1 MPTTLCVGGD
11 TQSDQEQLQLR
22 TIDKSDGREVGQ
34 VLTVQNNRPGADQ
47 AIGHLVQVL
56 TQHGYTHLEFGLEAT
71 GLFWLP
77 FYLYLQQSPALT
89 PFHPTWVCFNPKLV
103 AKFKEGV
110 TLSEIKDDE
119 HDALAVAER
128 LRFGHLPT
136 TYVPSSEWLALRML
150 TRYRYR
156 LSRQIAQET
165 LRVRALTRVFLKA
178 REWQRGQPFC
188 DVWGA
193 TSATLLTEFTV
204 TEIAAMTLPQLTELI
219 QEYGRKH
226 FEDPQATARHVQR
239 TLQNSFPVTPDLDAA
254 LTSVLPIAWTHIR
267 DLEKLMRRLD
277 REIAQRMERIPNPLL
292 SVPGLGPVIT
302 AGIVAEIADIHRFPD
317 HPQLAKFVGL
327 VWRQHASGGFVAE
340 ETRLAKTGNVYLR
353 YYLIEGANLMRQHN
367 LEYKAYYQHK
377 FAQVPKHQHK
387 RALVLTARKLVR
399 LVFALLTQNQSYVRP
414 QAKQGQEVAPTA

>member
-11 TQSDQEQLQLR
+11 IHQETLHLR
-22 TIDKSDGREVGQ
+22 ATDKTDGHEVGEA
-34 VLTVQNNRPGADQ
+34 LTVQNNRPGADQ
-47 AIGHLVQVL
+47 AIAHLVQVL
-56 TQHGYTHLEFGLEAT
+56 TQQGYTHLEFGLEAT

-77 FYLYLQQSPALT
+77 FYVYLQQSPALK
-89 PFHPTWVCFNPKLV
+89 PFQPTWVCFNPKLV
-103 AKFKEGV
+103 AKFKEGM

-128 LRFGHLPT
+128 LRFGHLPV

-156 LSRQIAQET
+156 LSRQIGQEQ
-165 LRVRALTRVFLKA
+165 LRAFTRVFLKA
-178 REWQRGQPFC
+178 SEWQRGQPFC
-188 DVWGA
+188 EVWGA
-193 TSATLLTEFTV
+193 TSATLLTEFSV
-204 TEIAAMTLPQLTELI
+204 AEITAMSLTQLTELI
-219 QEYGRKH
+219 QEYGHKQ
-226 FEDPQATARHVQR
+226 FDDPQATARHLQR

-254 LTSVLPIAWTHIR
+254 LTSVLQIAWLHIR

-277 REIAQRMERIPNPLL
+277 REIAPRMAHIPNPLL

-317 HPQLAKFVGL
+317 PPQLAKFVGL
-327 VWRQHASGGFVAE
+327 VWRKHASGQFVAE

-353 YYLIEGANLMRQHN
+353 YYLVEGADLMRQHN
-367 LEYKAYYQHK
+367 LEYKAYYQRK
-377 FAQVPKHQHK
+377 FAEVPKHQHK

-414 QAKQGQEVAPTA
+414 QAQFTKETLTTA

>member
-11 TQSDQEQLQLR
+11 IHQEHIQLR
-22 TIDKSDGREVGQ
+22 TIDQSDGHEVGET
-34 VLTVQNNRPGADQ
+34 LTIQNNRPGADQ
-47 AIGHLVQVL
+47 AIAQLVQVL

-77 FYLYLQQSPALT
+77 FYLYLQQSPTLT
-89 PFHPTWVCFNPKLV
+89 PFQPTWVCFNPKLV

-110 TLSEIKDDE
+110 TLSEIKDDA

-128 LRFGHLPT
+128 LRFGHLPV
-136 TYVPSSEWLALRML
+136 TYVPSQDYLALRML

-156 LSRQIAQET
+156 LARQIAQEK
-165 LRVRALTRVFLKA
+165 LRALTRVFLKA
-178 REWQRGQPFC
+178 SEWQRGQPFC

-204 TEIAAMTLPQLTELI
+204 AEIAVMTLPQLTKLI

-226 FEDPQATARHVQR
+226 FDDPQATARHVQR
-239 TLQNSFPVTPDLDAA
+239 TLQNSFPVTADLDAA
-254 LTSVLPIAWTHIR
+254 LTSVLQIAWTHIR
-267 DLEKLMRRLD
+267 DLEKLMHRLD
-277 REIAQRMERIPNPLL
+277 RDIAQWMEHLPNPLL
-292 SVPGLGPVIT
+292 SVQGLGPVIT

-317 HPQLAKFVGL
+317 DPQLAKFVGL
-327 VWRQHASGGFVAE
+327 VWRKHASGQFVAE

-353 YYLIEGANLMRQHN
+353 YYLIEGANLIRQHN
-367 LEYKAYYQHK
+367 LEYQAYYRRK
-377 FAQVPKHQHK
+377 FAEVPKHQHK

-399 LVFALLTQNQSYVRP
+399 LVFALLTKNQPYVRP
-414 QAKQGQEVAPTA
+414 QAKPTQEMAPTA

>member
-1 MPTTLCVGGD
+1 MPITLCVGGD
-11 TQSDQEQLQLR
+11 IHQEQLQLR
-22 TIDKSDGREVGQ
+22 TIDKSDGHEVSEM
-34 VLTVQNNRPGADQ
+34 LTVQNNRPGADQ

-56 TQHGYTHLEFGLEAT
+56 IQHGYTHLELGLEAT

-77 FYLYLQQSPALT
+77 FYLYLQQSPALK
-89 PFHPTWVCFNPKLV
+89 PFQPTWVCFNPKLV

-128 LRFGHLPT
+128 LRFGHLPV
-136 TYVPSSEWLALRML
+136 TYIPSQDYLALRML

-156 LSRQIAQET
+156 LARQIAQEK
-165 LRVRALTRVFLKA
+165 LRAFTRVFLKA
-178 REWQRGQPFC
+178 SEWQPGQPFC

-226 FEDPQATARHVQR
+226 FDDPQATARHVQR
-239 TLQNSFPVTPDLDAA
+239 TLQNSFPVTADLDAA
-254 LTSVLPIAWTHIR
+254 LTVVLQVAWTHIR
-267 DLEKLMRRLD
+267 DLEKLMHRLD
-277 REIAQRMERIPNPLL
+277 REIAQRMARFPNPLL
-292 SVPGLGPVIT
+292 SVQGLGPVIT

-327 VWRQHASGGFVAE
+327 VWRKHASGQFVAE

-367 LEYKAYYQHK
+367 LEYKAYYRRK

-414 QAKQGQEVAPTA
+414 QAKPDPEVAPAA

>member
-11 TQSDQEQLQLR
+11 IHQATLQLR
-22 TIDKSDGREVGQ
+22 TIDKTDGHEVGKT
-34 VLTVQNNRPGADQ
+34 LTVQNNRSGADQ
-47 AIGHLVQVL
+47 AIAHLVQVL
-56 TQHGYTHLEFGLEAT
+56 TQHGYTQLEFGLEAT

-77 FYLYLQQSPALT
+77 FYVYLQQSPALT

-128 LRFGHLPT
+128 LRFGRLPV

-156 LSRQIAQET
+156 LSRLIAQEK
-165 LRVRALTRVFLKA
+165 LRALTRVFLKA
-178 REWQRGQPFC
+178 SEWQRGQPFS

-204 TEIAAMTLPQLTELI
+204 AEIAAMTLPQLTRLI

-226 FEDPQATARHVQR
+226 FDDPQATARQVQR
-239 TLQNSFPVTPDLDAA
+239 TLQNSFPVTADLDAA
-254 LTSVLPIAWTHIR
+254 LTVVLQIAWTHIR

-292 SVPGLGPVIT
+292 SVQGLGPVIT
-302 AGIVAEIADIHRFPD
+302 AGIVAEIADIRRFPD
-317 HPQLAKFVGL
+317 QPQLAKFVGL
-327 VWRQHASGGFVAE
+327 VWRKYASGQFAAE

-377 FAQVPKHQHK
+377 FSEVPKHQHK

-414 QAKQGQEVAPTA
+414 QAKPRQEVAPTA

>member
-11 TQSDQEQLQLR
+11 IHQETLQLR
-22 TIDKSDGREVGQ
+22 TIDKTDGHEVGKT
-34 VLTVQNNRPGADQ
+34 LTVQNNRPGADQ
-47 AIGHLVQVL
+47 VIAHLVQL
-56 TQHGYTHLEFGLEAT
+56 MTQQGYTHLEFGLEAT

-77 FYLYLQQSPALT
+77 FYQYLQQSPALT

-136 TYVPSSEWLALRML
+136 TYVPSNEWLALRML

-156 LSRQIAQET
+156 LARQIGQEK
-165 LRVRALTRVFLKA
+165 LRALTRIFLKA
-178 REWQRGQPFC
+178 SEWQRGQPFC
-188 DVWGA
+188 EVWGA
-193 TSATLLTEFTV
+193 TSATLLTEFSV
-204 TEIAAMTLPQLTELI
+204 AEIAAMSLPQLTELI
-219 QEYGRKH
+219 QEYGRKQ
-226 FEDPQATARHVQR
+226 FDDPQATARHLQR
-239 TLQNSFPVTPDLDAA
+239 TLQNSFPVTADLDAA
-254 LTSVLPIAWTHIR
+254 LTSVLQIAWTHIR
-267 DLEKLMRRLD
+267 DLERLMHRLD
-277 REIAQRMERIPNPLL
+277 HEIAQRMERIPNPLL

-302 AGIVAEIADIHRFPD
+302 AGIVAEIADITRFPD
-317 HPQLAKFVGL
+317 HPPLAKFVGL
-327 VWRQHASGGFVAE
+327 VWRKHASAQFVAE

-367 LEYKAYYQHK
+367 LDYKAYYRRK
-377 FAQVPKHQHK
+377 FDEVPKHQHK

-399 LVFALLTQNQSYVRP
+399 LVFALLAQNQSYVRP
-414 QAKQGQEVAPTA
+414 QAKQQTEVTPTA

>member
-11 TQSDQEQLQLR
+11 IHQATLQLR
-22 TIDKSDGREVGQ
+22 TLDKTDGHEVGKM
-34 VLTVQNNRPGADQ
+34 LTVQNNRPGADQ
-47 AIGHLVQVL
+47 AIAHLVQVL
-56 TQHGYTHLEFGLEAT
+56 TQHGYTHLELGLEAT

-77 FYLYLQQSPALT
+77 FYTYLQQSPALA

-136 TYVPSSEWLALRML
+136 TYVPSDEWLALRML

-156 LSRQIAQET
+156 LSRQIAQEK
-165 LRVRALTRVFLKA
+165 LRALTRVFLKA
-178 REWQRGQPFC
+178 SEWHRGQPFS

-193 TSATLLTEFTV
+193 TSATLLTEFTT

-226 FEDPQATARHVQR
+226 FDDPQATARHVQR

-254 LTSVLPIAWTHIR
+254 LTTVLQIAWAHIR
-267 DLEKLMRRLD
+267 DLEKLMHRLD
-277 REIAQRMERIPNPLL
+277 REIAHRMERIPNPLL
-292 SVPGLGPVIT
+292 SVQGLGPVIT
-302 AGIVAEIADIHRFPD
+302 AGIVAEISDVHRFPD

-327 VWRQHASGGFVAE
+327 VWRKHASGQFVAE
-340 ETRLAKTGNVYLR
+340 ETRLAKMGNVYLR

-367 LEYKAYYQHK
+367 LEYRAYYQRK
-377 FAQVPKHQHK
+377 FAEVPKHQHK

-399 LVFALLTQNQSYVRP
+399 LVFALLTKNQPYVRP
-414 QAKQGQEVAPTA
+414 QAKQSQEVSPTA

>member
-11 TQSDQEQLQLR
+11 IHQEQLQFR
-22 TIDKSDGREVGQ
+22 TIDKTDGHEVGET
-34 VLTVQNNRPGADQ
+34 LTVQNNRPGADQ
-47 AIGHLVQVL
+47 VIAHLVQL
-56 TQHGYTHLEFGLEAT
+56 MTQHGYLHLEFGLEAT

-77 FYLYLQQSPALT
+77 FYVYLQQSPILQ
-89 PFHPTWVCFNPKLV
+89 PFQPTWVCFNPKLV

-128 LRFGHLPT
+128 VRFGHLPT

-156 LSRQIAQET
+156 LSRQLAQEK
-165 LRVRALTRVFLKA
+165 LRALTRVFLKA
-178 REWQRGQPFC
+178 SEWQRGQPFC
-188 DVWGA
+188 EVWGT
-193 TSATLLTEFTV
+193 TSATLLTEFSV
-204 TEIAAMTLPQLTELI
+204 AEIATMSLTQLSELI
-219 QEYGRKH
+219 QEYGRKQ
-226 FEDPQATARHVQR
+226 FDDPQATARHLQR
-239 TLQNSFPVTPDLDAA
+239 TLQNSFPVTADLDAA
-254 LTSVLPIAWTHIR
+254 LTSVLQVAWMHIR

-292 SVPGLGPVIT
+292 SVQGLGPVIT
-302 AGIVAEIADIHRFPD
+302 AGIAAEIADIQRFPD

-327 VWRQHASGGFVAE
+327 VWRKHASGQFAAQ
-340 ETRLAKTGNVYLR
+340 ETRLTKTGNVYLR

-367 LEYKAYYQHK
+367 LDYQAYYRRK
-377 FAQVPKHQHK
+377 FAEVPKHQHK

-399 LVFALLTQNQSYVRP
+399 LVFALLTKNQPYVRP
-414 QAKQGQEVAPTA
+414 QAQSTQEVVPIA

>member
-11 TQSDQEQLQLR
+11 IHQAQLQLR
-22 TIDKSDGREVGQ
+22 TIDKTDGHEVDQ
-34 VLTVQNNRPGADQ
+34 VLTVKNNRPGADQ
-47 AIGHLVQVL
+47 AIAHLVQVL
-56 TQHGYTHLEFGLEAT
+56 TQHGYTHLELGLEAT

-77 FYLYLQQSPALT
+77 FYTYLQQSPALA

-136 TYVPSSEWLALRML
+136 TYVPSDEWLALRML

-156 LSRQIAQET
+156 LSRQIAQEK
-165 LRVRALTRVFLKA
+165 LRALTRVFLKA
-178 REWQRGQPFC
+178 SEWHRGQPFS

-193 TSATLLTEFTV
+193 TSATLLTEFTT

-219 QEYGRKH
+219 QAYGRKH
-226 FEDPQATARHVQR
+226 FDDPQATARHVQR

-254 LTSVLPIAWTHIR
+254 LTTVLQIAWAHIR

-277 REIAQRMERIPNPLL
+277 REIAHRMERIPNPLL
-292 SVPGLGPVIT
+292 SVQGLGPVLT
-302 AGIVAEIADIHRFPD
+302 AGIVAEIADVHRFPD

-327 VWRQHASGGFVAE
+327 VWRKHASGQFTAE
-340 ETRLAKTGNVYLR
+340 ETRLAKMGNVYLR

-367 LEYKAYYQHK
+367 LEYRAYYQRK
-377 FAQVPKHQHK
+377 FAEVPKHQHK
-387 RALVLTARKLVR
+387 RALVLTARKLVH
-399 LVFALLTQNQSYVRP
+399 LVFALLTKNQPYVRP
-414 QAKQGQEVAPTA
+414 QAKQSQEVSPTA

>member
-11 TQSDQEQLQLR
+11 IHQETLQLR
-22 TIDKSDGREVGQ
+22 TIDKTDGHEVGKA
-34 VLTVQNNRPGADQ
+34 LTVQNNRPGADQ
-47 AIGHLVQVL
+47 VIAQLVHLM
-56 TQHGYTHLEFGLEAT
+56 TQQGYTHLEFGLEAT

-77 FYLYLQQSPALT
+77 FYQYLQQSPALT

-136 TYVPSSEWLALRML
+136 TYVPSNEWLALRLL

-156 LSRQIAQET
+156 LARQIGQEK
-165 LRVRALTRVFLKA
+165 LRALTRVFLKA
-178 REWQRGQPFC
+178 SEWQRGQPFC
-188 DVWGA
+188 EVWGA
-193 TSATLLTEFTV
+193 TSATLLTEFSV
-204 TEIAAMTLPQLTELI
+204 AEIAAMSLPQLTKLI
-219 QEYGRKH
+219 QEYGRKQ
-226 FEDPQATARHVQR
+226 FDDPQATARHVQR
-239 TLQNSFPVTPDLDAA
+239 TLQNSFPVTADLDAA
-254 LTSVLPIAWTHIR
+254 LTNVLQIAWAHIR
-267 DLEKLMRRLD
+267 GLEKLMRRLD
-277 REIAQRMERIPNPLL
+277 RDIAQRMQRIPNPLL

-302 AGIVAEIADIHRFPD
+302 AGIVAEIAEIQRFPD

-327 VWRQHASGGFVAE
+327 VWRKHASGQFVGE

-367 LEYKAYYQHK
+367 MDYKAYYRCK
-377 FAQVPKHQHK
+377 FAEVPKHQHK

-399 LVFALLTQNQSYVRP
+399 LVFALLMQNQSYVRP
-414 QAKQGQEVAPTA
+414 QAKQSQEVAPTA

>member
-1 MPTTLCVGGD
+1 MPTILCVGGD
-11 TQSDQEQLQLR
+11 TRSDQDEVFLR
-22 TIDKSDGREVGQ
+22 ATDKTDGREVGKR
-34 VLTVQNNRPGADQ
+34 LTVKNNRPGADQ
-47 AIGHLVQVL
+47 AVAHLVQLL
-56 TQHGYTHLEFGLEAT
+56 TQHGYTRLEFGLEAT

-77 FYLYLQQSPALT
+77 FYVYLQQSPSLT
-89 PFHPTWVCFNPKLV
+89 PFQPTWVCFNPKLV

-110 TLSEIKDDE
+110 TLSEIKDDD

-128 LRFGHLPT
+128 LRFGHLPVS
-136 TYVPSSEWLALRML
+136 YVPSSEWLALRML

-156 LSRQIAQET
+156 LSRQIAQEK
-165 LRVRALTRVFLKA
+165 LRALTRVFLKA
-178 REWQRGQPFC
+178 SEWHRGQPFS

-193 TSATLLTEFTV
+193 TSATLLTEFT
-204 TEIAAMTLPQLTELI
+204 TAEMAALSLTQLTDLV

-226 FEDPQATARHVQR
+226 FDDPQATARQVQR

-254 LTSVLPIAWTHIR
+254 LTVVLQVAWTHIR

-292 SVPGLGPVIT
+292 SVQGLGPVIT
-302 AGIVAEIADIHRFPD
+302 AGISAEVADVHRFPAD
-317 HPQLAKFVGL
+317 PQLAKFVGL
-327 VWRQHASGGFVAE
+327 VWRQHASGQFVAE

-367 LEYKAYYQHK
+367 LEYQAYYRRK
-377 FAQVPKHQHK
+377 YDEVPKHQHK

-399 LVFALLTQNQSYVRP
+399 LVFALLTKNQTYVRP
-414 QAKQGQEVAPTA
+414 QAVQSQEAAPVQ

>member
-1 MPTTLCVGGD
+1 MPATLCVGGD
-11 TQSDQEQLQLR
+11 IHQEQLQLR
-22 TIDKSDGREVGQ
+22 TIDKTDGHEVGKT
-34 VLTVQNNRPGADQ
+34 LTVQNNRPGAEQ
-47 AIGHLVQVL
+47 AIAHLVQLL

-77 FYLYLQQSPALT
+77 FYRYLQQSPALA
-89 PFHPTWVCFNPKLV
+89 PFQPTWVCFNPKLV

-128 LRFGHLPT
+128 LRFGHLPV

-156 LSRQIAQET
+156 LSHQIAQEK
-165 LRVRALTRVFLKA
+165 LRALTRVFLKA
-178 REWQRGQPFC
+178 SEWQRGQPFC
-188 DVWGA
+188 EVWGA

-204 TEIAAMTLPQLTELI
+204 AEIAAMALPQLTELI
-219 QEYGRKH
+219 QAYGRKH
-226 FEDPQATARHVQR
+226 FDDPQATARHVQR

-254 LTSVLPIAWTHIR
+254 LTVVLQIAWAHIR

-277 REIAQRMERIPNPLL
+277 RDIAQRMERIPNPLL
-292 SVPGLGPVIT
+292 SVQGLGPVIT

-327 VWRQHASGGFVAE
+327 VWRKHASGQFKAE
-340 ETRLAKTGNVYLR
+340 ETRLAKTGNIYLR
-353 YYLIEGANLMRQHN
+353 YYVIEGANLMRQHN

-377 FAQVPKHQHK
+377 FSEVPKHQHK

-399 LVFALLTQNQSYVRP
+399 LVFALLTQNQSYARP
-414 QAKQGQEVAPTA
+414 QAKQQTEVTPTA

>member
-11 TQSDQEQLQLR
+11 IHQETLQLR
-22 TIDKSDGREVGQ
+22 TIDKTDGHEVGKT
-34 VLTVQNNRPGADQ
+34 LTVQNNRPGAEQ
-47 AIGHLVQVL
+47 AIAHLVQVL
-56 TQHGYTHLEFGLEAT
+56 NQHGYAHLELGLEAT

-77 FYLYLQQSPALT
+77 FYVYLQQSPALK
-89 PFHPTWVCFNPKLV
+89 PFQPTSVCFNPKLV

-110 TLSEIKDDE
+110 SLSEIKDDA

-136 TYVPSSEWLALRML
+136 TYVPSDEWLALRML

-156 LSRQIAQET
+156 LSRQIAQEK
-165 LRVRALTRVFLKA
+165 LRALTRVFLKA
-178 REWQRGQPFC
+178 SEWQRGQPFS

-193 TSATLLTEFTV
+193 TSAVLLTEFTT
-204 TEIAAMTLPQLTELI
+204 TEIAAMSLPQLTELI

-226 FEDPQATARHVQR
+226 FDDPQATARHVQR
-239 TLQNSFPVTPDLDAA
+239 TLQNSFPVTADLDAA
-254 LTSVLPIAWTHIR
+254 LTVVLQIGWAHIR
-267 DLEKLMRRLD
+267 DLEKLMHRLD
-277 REIAQRMERIPNPLL
+277 REIAHRMERIPNPLL
-292 SVPGLGPVIT
+292 SVQGLGPVIT
-302 AGIVAEIADIHRFPD
+302 AGIVAEIADIRRFPD

-327 VWRQHASGGFVAE
+327 VWRKHASGQFTAE

-367 LEYKAYYQHK
+367 LEYKAYYQRK
-377 FAQVPKHQHK
+377 FAEVPKHQHK

-399 LVFALLTQNQSYVRP
+399 LVFALLTKNQPYVRP
-414 QAKQGQEVAPTA
+414 QAKQSQEVAPTA

>member
-11 TQSDQEQLQLR
+11 IHQATLQLR
-22 TIDKSDGREVGQ
+22 TLDKTDGHEVGKM
-34 VLTVQNNRPGADQ
+34 LTVQNNRPGADQ
-47 AIGHLVQVL
+47 AIAHLVQVL
-56 TQHGYTHLEFGLEAT
+56 TQHGYTHLELGLEAT

-77 FYLYLQQSPALT
+77 FYTYLQQSPALA

-136 TYVPSSEWLALRML
+136 TYVPSDEWLALRML

-156 LSRQIAQET
+156 LSRQIAQEK
-165 LRVRALTRVFLKA
+165 LRALTRVFLKA
-178 REWQRGQPFC
+178 SEWHRGQPFS

-193 TSATLLTEFTV
+193 TSATLLTEFTT

-226 FEDPQATARHVQR
+226 FDDPQATARHVQR

-254 LTSVLPIAWTHIR
+254 LTTVLQIAWAHIR
-267 DLEKLMRRLD
+267 DLEKLMHRLD

-292 SVPGLGPVIT
+292 SVQGLGPVIT
-302 AGIVAEIADIHRFPD
+302 AGIVAEIADIQRFPD
-317 HPQLAKFVGL
+317 QPQLAKFVGL
-327 VWRQHASGGFVAE
+327 VWRKHASGQFTAE
-340 ETRLAKTGNVYLR
+340 ETRLAKMGNVYLR
-353 YYLIEGANLMRQHN
+353 YYLVEGANLMRQHN
-367 LEYKAYYQHK
+367 LEYKAYYQRK
-377 FAQVPKHQHK
+377 FAEVPKHQHK
-387 RALVLTARKLVR
+387 RALVLTARKLIR
-399 LVFALLTQNQSYVRP
+399 LVFALLTKNQSYVRP
-414 QAKQGQEVAPTA
+414 QAKSDQEAAPTA

>member
-11 TQSDQEQLQLR
+11 IHQETLQLR
-22 TIDKSDGREVGQ
+22 TIDKTDGHEVGKP
-34 VLTVQNNRPGADQ
+34 LTIQNNRRGADQ
-47 AIGHLVQVL
+47 AIAHLVQLL
-56 TQHGYTHLEFGLEAT
+56 TQQGYTHLELGLEAT

-77 FYLYLQQSPALT
+77 FYVYLQQSPDLK
-89 PFHPTWVCFNPKLV
+89 PFQPTWVCFNPKLV

-128 LRFGHLPT
+128 LRFGHLPA

-156 LSRQIAQET
+156 LSRQIAQEK
-165 LRVRALTRVFLKA
+165 LRALTRVFLKA
-178 REWQRGQPFC
+178 SEWQRGQPFC

-204 TEIAAMTLPQLTELI
+204 TEIAAMSLPQLTELI
-219 QEYGRKH
+219 QEYGRKQ
-226 FEDPQATARHVQR
+226 FDDPQATARHVQR

-254 LTSVLPIAWTHIR
+254 LTVVLQVAWTHIR
-267 DLEKLMRRLD
+267 DLEKLMHRLD
-277 REIAQRMERIPNPLL
+277 RQIAARMEHFPNPLL
-292 SVPGLGPVIT
+292 SVQGLGPVIT
-302 AGIVAEIADIHRFPD
+302 AGIIAEIADIHRFPD

-327 VWRQHASGGFVAE
+327 VWHKHASGQFVAE
-340 ETRLAKTGNVYLR
+340 ETRLAKTGDVYLR

-367 LEYKAYYQHK
+367 LDYQAYYRRK
-377 FAQVPKHQHK
+377 FAEVPKHQHK

-414 QAKQGQEVAPTA
+414 QAKPTQEAVPTA

>member
-11 TQSDQEQLQLR
+11 IHQETLQLR
-22 TIDKSDGREVGQ
+22 TIDKTDGHEVGKA
-34 VLTVQNNRPGADQ
+34 LTVQNNRPGADQ
-47 AIGHLVQVL
+47 VNAQLVHLM
-56 TQHGYTHLEFGLEAT
+56 TQQGYTHLEFGLEAT

-77 FYLYLQQSPALT
+77 FYQYLQQSPALT

-136 TYVPSSEWLALRML
+136 TYVPSNEWLALRLL

-156 LSRQIAQET
+156 LARQIGQEK
-165 LRVRALTRVFLKA
+165 LRALTRVFLKA
-178 REWQRGQPFC
+178 SEWQRGQPFC
-188 DVWGA
+188 EVWGA
-193 TSATLLTEFTV
+193 TSATLLTEFSV
-204 TEIAAMTLPQLTELI
+204 AEIAAMSLPQLTKLI
-219 QEYGRKH
+219 QEYGRKQ
-226 FEDPQATARHVQR
+226 FDDPQATARHVQR
-239 TLQNSFPVTPDLDAA
+239 TLQNSFPVTADLDAA
-254 LTSVLPIAWTHIR
+254 LTNVLQIAWAHIR
-267 DLEKLMRRLD
+267 GLEKLMRRLD
-277 REIAQRMERIPNPLL
+277 RDIAQRMQRIPNPLL

-302 AGIVAEIADIHRFPD
+302 AGIVAEIAEIQRFPD

-327 VWRQHASGGFVAE
+327 VWRKHASGQFVGE

-367 LEYKAYYQHK
+367 MDYKAYYRCK
-377 FAQVPKHQHK
+377 FAEVPKHQHK

-399 LVFALLTQNQSYVRP
+399 LVFALLTQNQTYVRP
-414 QAKQGQEVAPTA
+414 QAKQSQEVAPTA